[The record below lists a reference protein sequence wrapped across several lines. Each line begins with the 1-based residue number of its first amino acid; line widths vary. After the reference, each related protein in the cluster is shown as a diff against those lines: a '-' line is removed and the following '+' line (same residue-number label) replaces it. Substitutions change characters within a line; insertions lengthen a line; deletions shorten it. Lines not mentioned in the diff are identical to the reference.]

1 MIDQDFVKN
10 CRYVFGRHLFESEA
24 SNTLIGSREAN
35 AVSTTVQEGSTPM
48 SGRAIR
54 LGVVGTG
61 YVGLTTGACFAHI
74 GHHVVCGD
82 IDQRKVDLLNDGQ
95 IPIVE
100 DGLEQIVLDARSE
113 GRLEFVFGA
122 AA

>member
-1 MIDQDFVKN
+1 
-10 CRYVFGRHLFESEA
+10 
-24 SNTLIGSREAN
+24 
-35 AVSTTVQEGSTPM
+35 M
-48 SGRAIR
+48 SAPAIR

-82 IDQRKVDLLNDGQ
+82 IDQRKVDLLNDGH

-100 DGLEQIVLDARSE
+100 DGLKQIVQDARSA
-113 GRLEFVFGA
+113 GRLEFVLGATA
-122 AA
+122 AAADAAA